1 MSSASLF
8 LCHRLPFPP
17 NKGDKIRSHALLK
30 HLAGRGRVH
39 LACFI
44 DDPDD
49 LQYRDDVRRLAGG
62 ECLFEPID
70 KGTKWLRGIAAVA
83 RGESVTTA
91 FFSSSA
97 MRKWIRKLLATEDI
111 GSAIVFGSAM
121 APYLLKHRA
130 LCRRA
135 IFDMVDVDSDKWRQ
149 YAGSSTGPRRWIYAR
164 EARAIGTLERQAAH
178 AFGRTLLVSPFEAE
192 TFRRLAPE
200 SAARIDSLSN
210 GVDLTFFSPGPFAS
224 PFPEGELPI
233 VMTGHMDYR
242 PNCDGALW
250 LAEKVAPLLFAEFP
264 NAHFYFVG
272 ANPPAAL
279 RGISGP
285 GITVTGRVD
294 DVRPYIQGA
303 QVVVAPLSIARGIQ
317 NKVLEA
323 MAMKKCVVATRQA
336 TRALA
341 VESGRQLWI
350 ANDDARSFS
359 DAIAAAIRSPDRQ
372 EVMDCARKYVERH
385 HDWAT
390 IMTKL
395 DAALARPAKGN
406 ATQRSVGLSLCTAP
420 SFSDTAD
427 MRGVDA

>member
-1 MSSASLF
+1 MNSASLF

-30 HLAGRGRVH
+30 HLAEQGPVH
-39 LACFI
+39 VACFI

-62 ECLFEPID
+62 ECLFEPIN
-70 KGTKWLRGIAAVA
+70 KATKWRRAIDAIV
-83 RGESVTTA
+83 RGESMTTA
-91 FFSSSA
+91 FFSSPT
-97 MRKWIRKLLATEDI
+97 MQKWIRELVATEDI
-111 GSAIVFGSAM
+111 RSTIVFGSAM

-149 YAGSSTGPRRWIYAR
+149 YADSSTAPRRWIFAR
-164 EARAIGTLERQAAH
+164 EARAIAKLEREAAQ

-192 TFRRLAPE
+192 TFRRQAPE
-200 SAARIDSLSN
+200 CAARIDSLSN
-210 GVDLTFFSPGPFAS
+210 GVDLTYFSPARFAN
-224 PFPEGELPI
+224 PFPENELPI

-250 LAEKVAPLLFAEFP
+250 LAEHVAPLVFAEFP
-264 NAHFYFVG
+264 RAHLYFVG
-272 ANPPAAL
+272 ANPPPAL
-279 RGISGP
+279 RKIAGP
-285 GITVTGRVD
+285 GITVTGRVN

-303 QVVVAPLSIARGIQ
+303 RVVVAPLLIARGVQ

-323 MAMKKCVVATRQA
+323 MAMKKCIVATHEA

-350 ANDDARSFS
+350 ANDARSFA
-359 DAIAAAIRSPDRQ
+359 DAITAAIRSPDRQ
-372 EVMDCARKYVERH
+372 EVMDSAREYVEQH
-385 HDWAT
+385 HDWNA
-390 IMTKL
+390 IMSKL
-395 DAALARPAKGN
+395 DADLARLAKGDTTESS
-406 ATQRSVGLSLCTAP
+406 AALSLCTAALLP
-420 SFSDTAD
+420 DTAD
-427 MRGVDA
+427 MHGVEA

>member
-17 NKGDKIRSHALLK
+17 NKGDKIRSHALFK
-30 HLAGRGRVH
+30 HLAERGPVH

-44 DDPDD
+44 DETDD
-49 LQYRDDVRRLAGG
+49 LQYRDEVVRLAGG
-62 ECLFEPID
+62 KCLIEPINKAT
-70 KGTKWLRGIAAVA
+70 KGLRAIEAVM

-91 FFSSSA
+91 FFSSLA
-97 MRKWIRKLLATEDI
+97 MRNWIDEIVTKKAI
-111 GSAIVFGSAM
+111 GDTIVFGSAM

-130 LCRRA
+130 MCRRA

-149 YAGSSTGPRRWIYAR
+149 YARSSTGPKRWVFAR
-164 EARAIGTLERQAAH
+164 EAKAIAKLEREAAQ

-192 TFRRLAPE
+192 TFRRMAPE
-200 SAARIDSLSN
+200 CAAKIDTLSN
-210 GVDLTFFSPGPFAS
+210 GVDLTFFSPGAFAN
-224 PFPEGELPI
+224 PFPNDEIPI

-250 LAEKVAPLLFAEFP
+250 LAKEVAPLLLAEFP
-264 NAHFYFVG
+264 RAHLYFVG

-279 RGISGP
+279 RGLAGP
-285 GITVTGRVD
+285 NVTVTGRVD

-303 QVVVAPLSIARGIQ
+303 QVIVAPLLIARGLQ

-323 MAMKKCVVATRQA
+323 MAMKKCVVATREA

-350 ANDDARSFS
+350 ASDARSFA
-359 DAIAAAIRSPDRQ
+359 DAISAALRSPDRQ
-372 EVMDCARKYVERH
+372 QVMENARRYVEQH
-385 HDWAT
+385 HDWGSVLSA
-390 IMTKL
+390 L
-395 DAALARPAKGN
+395 DEALARLANSHATHRHVASSSCATTSRPNGADLRGAK
-406 ATQRSVGLSLCTAP
+406 A
-420 SFSDTAD
+420 
-427 MRGVDA
+427 

>member
-1 MSSASLF
+1 MNGASLF

-30 HLAGRGRVH
+30 HLAKRGPVH
-39 LACFI
+39 VACFI

-49 LQYRDDVRRLAGG
+49 LQYRADVRRLAGG
-62 ECLFEPID
+62 ECLFESVD
-70 KGTKWLRGIAAVA
+70 KATKWRRAIAAVVG
-83 RGESVTTA
+83 GESVTTA
-91 FFSSSA
+91 FYSSPG
-97 MRKWIRKLLATEDI
+97 MQKWISEIVATENI
-111 GSAIVFGSAM
+111 CSAIVFGSAM
-121 APYLLKHRA
+121 AQYLLKHRA

-149 YAGSSTGPRRWIYAR
+149 YAEASVGPKRWIFAR
-164 EARAIGTLERQAAH
+164 EANAIAKLEREAAQ
-178 AFGRTLLVSPFEAE
+178 AFGRTLLVSPFEAD

-200 SAARIDSLSN
+200 CAARIDTLSN
-210 GVDLTFFSPGPFAS
+210 GVDLEYFSPGPFAS
-224 PFPEGELPI
+224 PFPQDERPI

-242 PNCDGALW
+242 PNYDGALW
-250 LAEKVAPLLFAEFP
+250 LANDVAPLLFAEFP
-264 NAHFYFVG
+264 RAHLYFVG

-279 RGISGP
+279 RGIAGP
-285 GITVTGRVD
+285 RITVTGRVD

-303 QVVVAPLSIARGIQ
+303 AVIVAPLLIARGVQ

-323 MAMKKCVVATRQA
+323 MAMKKCVVATREA

-350 ANDDARSFS
+350 AYNARSFA

-372 EVMDCARKYVERH
+372 AVMDSAREYVERH
-385 HDWAT
+385 HDWGT
-390 IMTKL
+390 IMSRL
-395 DAALARPAKGN
+395 DTVLARLAK
-406 ATQRSVGLSLCTAP
+406 AIPTQSSVAFSNCTATP
-420 SFSDTAD
+420 LPDTAD